1 VDLTLITTHAPAPS
15 TAAPVH
21 TLALLIGEI
30 IAAAASVIALALDER
45 ANGGLR
51 PRTKT
56 CGGDLIAQ
64 LYALR
69 SAWLSQAE
77 PGWLNFDATA
87 REYGKRA
94 IAARYAAAKREL
106 PDAPQAEPTDA
117 MLDELVSW
125 PLDILEQVVR
135 SQLN

>member
-1 VDLTLITTHAPAPS
+1 
-15 TAAPVH
+15 
-21 TLALLIGEI
+21 
-30 IAAAASVIALALDER
+30 VIALALDER

-64 LYALR
+64 LYGLR
-69 SAWLSQAE
+69 SAWLSQA
-77 PGWLNFDATA
+77 GLDFDATA

-106 PDAPQAEPTDA
+106 PDAPQGELTDV
-117 MLDELVSW
+117 MLDEMVSW
-125 PLDILEQVVR
+125 PLDILAGVVR
-135 SQLN
+135 AELN